1 MTEGLNGSRSI
12 YHRTLGKG
20 LSKWFSGYF
29 GIVLEHVS
37 IKCHQTQRISKAKSI
52 LQGVDIMRT
61 LVEPLR
67 ELQLILPHFRLI
79 SRYNLKSLSI
89 DPLTPKIWLS
99 ILPSSYKTFPCDLI
113 TRIRCSITVINC
125 TWWVWVFSLSVYCI
139 TYGYYTEKLHGNH
152 FWEFKAERSSP
163 DDESECVSVAKCSMQ
178 VDCYSCVLTRCNCFI
193 PANFCCSR
201 ESALMFTLLFRML
214 ARKPGERQT
223 IQLSIR
229 STKRKK
235 PQIFDY
241 LFSSNLFPEEHFCQ
255 ILKYRVAGV
264 WNSKTSLLSL
274 NLDTWKLFSLIFGF
288 Q

>member
-67 ELQLILPHFRLI
+67 ELQWILPHFRLI
-79 SRYNLKSLSI
+79 SRYNLKSLST
-89 DPLTPKIWLS
+89 DSLTPKIWLS

-125 TWWVWVFSLSVYCI
+125 TWWVWVFSLSVCCI
-139 TYGYYTEKLHGNH
+139 TYGHYTEKLHGNH
-152 FWEFKAERSSP
+152 FWDFKAERSSP

-178 VDCYSCVLTRCNCFI
+178 VDCYSCVLMRCNCFI

-241 LFSSNLFPEEHFCQ
+241 LFSSNLFSDEHFF
-255 ILKYRVAGV
+255 KF
-264 WNSKTSLLSL
+264 L
-274 NLDTWKLFSLIFGF
+274 NTEWPSRCVKQQD
-288 Q
+288 

>member
-1 MTEGLNGSRSI
+1 MRRGKITEDLNGSRSI

-79 SRYNLKSLSI
+79 SRYNLKSLSV
-89 DPLTPKIWLS
+89 DPLTPKIWLP
-99 ILPSSYKTFPCDLI
+99 ILPSSCKTFPCDLI

-125 TWWVWVFSLSVYCI
+125 TWWVWVFSLSVCCI
-139 TYGYYTEKLHGNH
+139 TYGHYTEKLHGNH
-152 FWEFKAERSSP
+152 FWDFKAERSSP
-163 DDESECVSVAKCSMQ
+163 DDESESVSVAKCSMQ

-214 ARKPGERQT
+214 ARKLGERQT

-241 LFSSNLFPEEHFCQ
+241 LFSSNLFSDEHFF
-255 ILKYRVAGV
+255 KF
-264 WNSKTSLLSL
+264 L
-274 NLDTWKLFSLIFGF
+274 NTEWPSRCVKQQD
-288 Q
+288 

>member
-20 LSKWFSGYF
+20 LCKWFSGYF

-52 LQGVDIMRT
+52 IQGVDIMRT
-61 LVEPLR
+61 LVEPQR

-89 DPLTPKIWLS
+89 DSLTPKIWLS

-125 TWWVWVFSLSVYCI
+125 TWWVWVFSLTVCCI
-139 TYGYYTEKLHGNH
+139 TYGHYTEKLHGNH
-152 FWEFKAERSSP
+152 FWDFKAERSSP

-178 VDCYSCVLTRCNCFI
+178 VDCYSCVLTRCNC
-193 PANFCCSR
+193 NFCCSR

-214 ARKPGERQT
+214 ATKPGGRQNQENDKRYNCRYDLQSERNHKYLITFFPPIYFQK
-223 IQLSIR
+223 
-229 STKRKK
+229 STFVK
-235 PQIFDY
+235 F
-241 LFSSNLFPEEHFCQ
+241 
-255 ILKYRVAGV
+255 
-264 WNSKTSLLSL
+264 L
-274 NLDTWKLFSLIFGF
+274 NTEWPSRCVKQQD
-288 Q
+288 